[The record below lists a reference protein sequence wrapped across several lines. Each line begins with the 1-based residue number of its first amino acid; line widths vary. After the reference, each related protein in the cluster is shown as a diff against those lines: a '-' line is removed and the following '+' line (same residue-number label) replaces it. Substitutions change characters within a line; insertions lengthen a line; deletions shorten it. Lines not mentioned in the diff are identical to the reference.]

1 MPSVGIG
8 GSVHDFATC
17 VINERGEMWAIEDE
31 RISRVRYALFASNP
45 CELSFPY
52 VLESAGITIA
62 EIDEVV
68 GNDLLE
74 PSARVALEGNRR
86 GPVLARINKQRF
98 PPLNLLNHHLTH
110 TYSAF
115 FTSPY
120 DEAAILVVDGSGS
133 QVQGSR
139 VPQRE
144 TMTFSAGSGNDI
156 TTLGG
161 VSGESTG
168 VGFSPEYPPL
178 FENSLGH
185 MYRAV
190 TQVLGFGWMSAGTA
204 MALASFGDTRY
215 VDDVMRYIR
224 LLPEGRYA
232 VRIGGRDGLLSQ
244 LGHWRDE
251 GHAKG
256 DRFQVDTALAAA
268 VQIGLETVM
277 IHALDY
283 LWEKT
288 QAPKL
293 CLAGGVALNGLL
305 NGQIARRTQFKNV
318 HVVFAPGDGGTA
330 LGAALWDYVRRHG
343 SVSKPIRFQSGP
355 FLGRT
360 YERAAIKNALDA
372 KGVVARSPSNLHDV
386 VARLIAAG
394 KIVAW
399 YEGAAEFGPRALGHR
414 SILADPRDAQ
424 MLHRINKI
432 KGREWFR
439 PVAPAVTEESA
450 ATYFEVDCYSPYMQF
465 VWPVREQYRAALPA
479 ITHIDGS
486 ARIQSVRKRGN
497 ESLHALLRAFEEITS
512 FPILINTS
520 LNIRGGPIA
529 ETPSNAIDVFLASE
543 LDVLVAGEYVVQK

>member
-1 MPSVGIG
+1 
-8 GSVHDFATC
+8 
-17 VINERGEMWAIEDE
+17 MWAIEDE
-31 RISRVRYALFASNP
+31 RVSRVRYALFASNP

-52 VLESAGITIA
+52 VLECAGITTA

-74 PSARVALEGNRR
+74 PNARVALEGNRR

-110 TYSAF
+110 AYSAF
-115 FTSPY
+115 FTSSY

-133 QVQGSR
+133 QMQGSG

-144 TMTFSAGSGNDI
+144 TMTFSTGSGNHI

-168 VGFSPEYPPL
+168 AGYSPEYPPL

-204 MALASFGDTRY
+204 MALASFGDDRY
-215 VDDVMRYIR
+215 VDDVTRYIR

-232 VRIGGRDGLLSQ
+232 VRIGGTDGLLSQ
-244 LGHWRDE
+244 LARWRDD

-256 DRFQVDTALAAA
+256 DRFQVDAALAAA

-288 QAPKL
+288 QTPNL

-305 NGQIARRTQFKNV
+305 NGQIAKRTKFKNV

-343 SVSKPIRFQSGP
+343 PASKPIRFQSGP

-360 YERAAIKNALDA
+360 YERGAIKNALDA
-372 KGVVARSPSNLHDV
+372 KGVVTRSPSNLYDE
-386 VARLIAAG
+386 VARLIAEG

-414 SILADPRDAQ
+414 SILADPRNPH
-424 MLHRINKI
+424 MLERINKI

-450 ATYFEVDCYSPYMQF
+450 ATYFEADCYSPYMQF

-479 ITHIDGS
+479 ITHVDGS
-486 ARIQSVRKRGN
+486 ARIQSVRERGN

-520 LNIRGGPIA
+520 LNIRGEPIA
-529 ETPSNAIDVFLASE
+529 ETPSNAIDVFLSSE
-543 LDVLVAGEYVVQK
+543 LDVLVAGEYLVQK